1 MGGGQGPQ
9 IPGPIPKISFFK
21 GFKGAVINRPLGNLT
36 GLKHQQ
42 TQRLERLYRRK
53 VPPHEL
59 VTPELARQLA
69 DISREVHR
77 QVGILV
83 NRAGVVTH
91 VIVGDAKG
99 LLIPYL
105 PRERGAKGRLKGL
118 RLIHTHLDAS
128 PLSQDDLMDLALL
141 RLDAVAALTVTP
153 QGLPGAVHLAHLL
166 PHAEDGRNWAIITA
180 DHLAHLDLHFT
191 QLVESLEEELARRES
206 GRGASGRERAIL
218 VGISTR
224 SRPDAEDS
232 MAELAELADSAGLT
246 VAATV
251 MQHRQRVDPRLLM
264 GKGRLA
270 ELVIQALQLDSDL
283 LVFDAELTPA
293 QVRSI
298 TDFTE
303 LRVIDRTQLILDLFA
318 QRARSREGKLQVEMA
333 QVKYLLPRLR
343 GRDDALSRLTGGI
356 GGRGPGETRLE
367 IDRRRLQERLHRLNR
382 DLEKVRAERKVRRE
396 GRKRHQLPILS
407 IIGYTNAGKS
417 TLFNALTHASVLAE
431 DRLFATL
438 DPTSRRLRFPKERE
452 VLITDTVGF
461 IQDLP
466 KNLLEAFKATLE
478 ELEEADLLI
487 HVIDLGNPRFP
498 EQMAAVENIL
508 ASLNLMDK
516 PVLHVFNKID
526 LVSPELAALQVR
538 IHQGVAISARDET
551 TLPSLITCL
560 EERVEELPVPSKTS
574 LPAVTHAPEGL
585 QGD

>member
-1 MGGGQGPQ
+1 
-9 IPGPIPKISFFK
+9 
-21 GFKGAVINRPLGNLT
+21 
-36 GLKHQQ
+36 
-42 TQRLERLYRRK
+42 LERLYRRR
-53 VPPHEL
+53 VPPWEL

-69 DISREVHR
+69 EISREVRR

-83 NRAGVVTH
+83 DRAGMVTH

-99 LLIPYL
+99 LLIPHL
-105 PRERGAKGRLKGL
+105 PRERGAMGRLKGL
-118 RLIHTHLDAS
+118 RLIHTHLDTS
-128 PLSQDDLMDLALL
+128 VLTQDDLMDLALL
-141 RLDAVAALTVTP
+141 RLDAVAALAVDP
-153 QGLPGAVHLAHLL
+153 QGLPEAVQVAHLL
-166 PHAEDGRNWAIITA
+166 PHEDNGRNWVLISA
-180 DHLAHLDLHFT
+180 DHLSHLDLNFT
-191 QLVESLEEELARRES
+191 HLVDSLEEELARS
-206 GRGASGRERAIL
+206 SDARGASGRERAIL
-218 VGISTR
+218 VGVTSK
-224 SRPDAEDS
+224 SRMEAEDS
-232 MAELAELADSAGLT
+232 MAELTELAGSAGLT

-251 MQHRQRVDPRLLM
+251 IQHRHKVDSRFLM

-270 ELVIQALQLDSDL
+270 ELVIQALQAGSDL

-367 IDRRRLQERLHRLNR
+367 IDRRRLQERLHRLSR

-396 GRKRHQLPILS
+396 GRKRQQLPVLS

-417 TLFNALTHASVLAE
+417 TLFNALTHARVLAE
-431 DRLFATL
+431 NRLFATL
-438 DPTSRRLRFPKERE
+438 DPTSRRLRFPREQE

-487 HVIDLGNPRFP
+487 HVIDLSNPRFA
-498 EQMAAVENIL
+498 EQMAAVDHIL
-508 ASLNLMDK
+508 GSLMLMDK
-516 PVLHVFNKID
+516 PVIKVFNKMD
-526 LVSPELAALQVR
+526 LVPPELAALQVR
-538 IHQGVAISARDET
+538 IHQGVALSALDEA
-551 TLPSLITCL
+551 TLAPLIARL
-560 EERVEELPVPSKTS
+560 EERVEELLGPSRGRMAGVQ
-574 LPAVTHAPEGL
+574 PALEG
-585 QGD
+585 QGVD

>member
-1 MGGGQGPQ
+1 M
-9 IPGPIPKISFFK
+9 
-21 GFKGAVINRPLGNLT
+21 
-36 GLKHQQ
+36 KHHQ
-42 TQRLERLYRRK
+42 TRRLERLYRRK
-53 VPPHEL
+53 VPPHKL
-59 VTPELARQLA
+59 ITPELARQLA
-69 DISREVHR
+69 EISHEVHR

-83 NRAGVVTH
+83 NRSGFVTH

-99 LLIPYL
+99 LFIPHL

-118 RLIHTHLDAS
+118 RLIHTHLDGS

-141 RLDAVAALTVTP
+141 RLDTVAALAVTP
-153 QGLPGAVHLAHLL
+153 QGLPGAVHLAYLL
-166 PHAEDGRNWAIITA
+166 PHEQDGRNWVLISAE
-180 DHLAHLDLHFT
+180 HLSRLELNIA
-191 QLVESLEEELARRES
+191 QMVESLEEELARS
-206 GRGASGRERAIL
+206 GDGRGTTGRERAIL
-218 VGISTR
+218 VGVSGR
-224 SRPDAEDS
+224 SRLEAEDS
-232 MAELAELADSAGLT
+232 LAELAQLADSAGLE

-251 MQHRQRVDPRLLM
+251 IQHRQRLDPRFLM
-264 GKGRLA
+264 GKGRLS
-270 ELVIQALQLDSDL
+270 ELVIQALQLGSDL

-303 LRVIDRTQLILDLFA
+303 LKVIDRTQLILDLFA

-367 IDRRRLQERLHRLNR
+367 IDRRRLQERLHRLQQ

-396 GRKRHQLPILS
+396 GRKRHRLPILS

-417 TLFNALTHASVLAE
+417 TLFNALTHAQVLAE

-438 DPTSRRLRFPKERE
+438 DPTSRRLRFPRERE

-487 HVIDLGNPRFP
+487 HVIDLSNPRFP
-498 EQMAAVENIL
+498 EQMAAVDKVL
-508 ASLNLMDK
+508 GSLGLTAK
-516 PVLHVFNKID
+516 PMLKVFNKMD
-526 LVSPELAALQVR
+526 LVPPELAALQVR
-538 IHQGVAISARDET
+538 IHQGVAISALDEA
-551 TLPSLITCL
+551 TLPPLIARL
-560 EERVEELPVPSKTS
+560 EQKVEELS
-574 LPAVTHAPEGL
+574 APPRVDGATFKQASDGL
-585 QGD
+585 GAD

>member
-1 MGGGQGPQ
+1 
-9 IPGPIPKISFFK
+9 
-21 GFKGAVINRPLGNLT
+21 
-36 GLKHQQ
+36 LKHQQ
-42 TQRLERLYRRK
+42 VRRLERLYRRR
-53 VPPHEL
+53 VPPREL

-69 DISREVHR
+69 EISREVHR

-83 NRAGVVTH
+83 NRAGFVTH

-99 LLIPYL
+99 LLIPDL

-118 RLIHTHLDAS
+118 RLIHTHLDES
-128 PLSQDDLMDLALL
+128 PLTQDDLMDLALL
-141 RLDAVAALTVTP
+141 RLDAVAALAVTP
-153 QGLPGAVHLAHLL
+153 QGLPGAVHLSHLL
-166 PHAEDGRNWAIITA
+166 PHEEDGRNWALINA
-180 DHLAHLDLHFT
+180 DHLASLDLNFDH
-191 QLVESLEEELARRES
+191 LVESLEEELSRS
-206 GRGASGRERAIL
+206 GDDRGASGRERAIL
-218 VGISTR
+218 VRVSAR
-224 SRPDAEDS
+224 SRHEAEDS
-232 MAELAELADSAGLT
+232 MAELAELAGSAGLT

-251 MQHRQRVDPRLLM
+251 IQHRQRVDSRFLM

-270 ELVIQALQLDSDL
+270 ELVIQALQLGSDL
-283 LVFDAELTPA
+283 LVFDAELSPA

-356 GGRGPGETRLE
+356 GGRGPGETKLE

-382 DLEKVRAERKVRRE
+382 DLERVRAERRVRRE
-396 GRKRHQLPILS
+396 GRKRQQLPILS

-417 TLFNALTHASVLAE
+417 TLFNALTNASVLAE

-438 DPTSRRLRFPKERE
+438 DPTSRRLRFPRERE

-487 HVIDLGNPRFP
+487 HVVDLSNPRFP
-498 EQMAAVENIL
+498 EQMAAVDHIL
-508 ASLNLMDK
+508 GSLELMDK
-516 PVLHVFNKID
+516 PVLKVFNKTD
-526 LVSPELAALQVR
+526 LAPPELAALQVR
-538 IHQGVAISARDET
+538 IHQGVAISALDDK
-551 TLPSLITCL
+551 TLPPLIARL
-560 EERVEELPVPSKTS
+560 EEKVEELVTPPKEEWS
-574 LPAVTHAPEGL
+574 AVKQASEGL
-585 QGD
+585 GGD

>member
-1 MGGGQGPQ
+1 
-9 IPGPIPKISFFK
+9 
-21 GFKGAVINRPLGNLT
+21 
-36 GLKHQQ
+36 
-42 TQRLERLYRRK
+42 LERLYRRR
-53 VPPHEL
+53 VPPREL
-59 VTPELARQLA
+59 ITLELARQLA
-69 DISREVHR
+69 EISREVRR

-83 NRAGVVTH
+83 NRAGFVTH

-99 LLIPYL
+99 LFIPYL

-118 RLIHTHLDAS
+118 RLIHTHLDDS

-141 RLDAVAALTVTP
+141 RLDAVAALAVNP
-153 QGLPGAVHLAHLL
+153 QGLPGPVHLAHLL
-166 PHAEDGRNWAIITA
+166 PHEDNGRNLALLNT
-180 DHLAHLDLHFT
+180 DHLSHLDLNFAH
-191 QLVESLEEELARRES
+191 LVESLEEELARS
-206 GRGASGRERAIL
+206 SDGRGASGRERAIL
-218 VGISTR
+218 VGVTSKNR
-224 SRPDAEDS
+224 SEAEDS
-232 MAELAELADSAGLT
+232 MAELNELAGSAGLE

-251 MQHRQRVDPRLLM
+251 IQHRQRVDSRFLM

-270 ELVIQALQLDSDL
+270 ELVIQALQLGSDL

-382 DLEKVRAERKVRRE
+382 DLDKVRAERKVRRE

-438 DPTSRRLRFPKERE
+438 DPTSRRLRFPRERE
-452 VLITDTVGF
+452 VIITDTVGF

-466 KNLLEAFKATLE
+466 QNLLEAFKATLE

-487 HVIDLGNPRFP
+487 HVIDLSNPRFP
-498 EQMAAVENIL
+498 EQMAAVEQVL
-508 ASLNLMDK
+508 GSLELMDK
-516 PVLHVFNKID
+516 PVLQVFNKMD
-526 LVSPELAALQVR
+526 LVPPELAALQVR
-538 IHQGVAISARDET
+538 IHHGVAISALDDR
-551 TLPSLITCL
+551 TLPPLIARL
-560 EERVEELPVPSKTS
+560 EDKVEELAAPLQTDLPTLPKTS
-574 LPAVTHAPEGL
+574 EGL
-585 QGD
+585 GGE

>member
-1 MGGGQGPQ
+1 
-9 IPGPIPKISFFK
+9 
-21 GFKGAVINRPLGNLT
+21 
-36 GLKHQQ
+36 
-42 TQRLERLYRRK
+42 LERLYRRRI
-53 VPPHEL
+53 PPREL

-69 DISREVHR
+69 EISREVGR

-83 NRAGVVTH
+83 NRTGVVTH

-99 LLIPYL
+99 LLIPEL
-105 PRERGAKGRLKGL
+105 PRERGVRGRLKGL
-118 RLIHTHLDAS
+118 RLIHTHLDDS
-128 PLSQDDLMDLALL
+128 PLSQDDLMDLAFL
-141 RLDAVAALTVTP
+141 RLDVMAALAVTP
-153 QGLPGAVHLAHLL
+153 QGLPGILHLAHLL
-166 PHAEDGRNWAIITA
+166 PHEENGKSWIMSKV
-180 DHLAHLDLHFT
+180 DHVTHLDLNFAH
-191 QLVESLEEELARRES
+191 LVESLEGELARS
-206 GRGASGRERAIL
+206 GDGRGPSGRERAIL
-218 VGISTR
+218 VGVSAKNR
-224 SRPDAEDS
+224 VEAEDS
-232 MAELAELADSAGLT
+232 MAELTELARSAGLE

-251 MQHRQRVDPRLLM
+251 IQHRSRMDPRFLM
-264 GKGRLA
+264 GKGRLTDM
-270 ELVIQALQLDSDL
+270 VIQALQVGSDL

-318 QRARSREGKLQVEMA
+318 QRARTREGKLQVEMA

-356 GGRGPGETRLE
+356 GGRGPGETKLE

-417 TLFNALTHASVLAE
+417 TLFNALTNASVLAE

-438 DPTSRRLRFPKERE
+438 DPTSRRLRFPRERE
-452 VLITDTVGF
+452 VIITDTVGF

-487 HVIDLGNPRFP
+487 HVIDLSNSRFP
-498 EQMAAVENIL
+498 EQMAAVEHIL
-508 ASLNLMDK
+508 GSLELMDK
-516 PVLHVFNKID
+516 PILQVFNKMD
-526 LVSPELAALQVR
+526 LVPPELAALQVR
-538 IHQGVAISARDET
+538 IHHGVALAAIDDK
-551 TLPSLITCL
+551 TLPPLIARL
-560 EERVEELPVPSKTS
+560 EEKVEELAAPPAVE
-574 LPAVTHAPEGL
+574 LPAIKQAAEGPGL
-585 QGD
+585 D

>member
-1 MGGGQGPQ
+1 M
-9 IPGPIPKISFFK
+9 
-21 GFKGAVINRPLGNLT
+21 NRPFGNLT

-42 TQRLERLYRRK
+42 TRRLERLYRRK
-53 VPPHEL
+53 VPPREL

-69 DISREVHR
+69 EISREVRR

-83 NRAGVVTH
+83 NRAGFVTH

-118 RLIHTHLDAS
+118 RLIHTHLDAG
-128 PLSQDDLMDLALL
+128 PLTQDDLMDLALL
-141 RLDAVAALTVTP
+141 RLDAVAALAVTP

-166 PHAEDGRNWAIITA
+166 PQAEDGRNWALIEA
-180 DHLAHLDLHFT
+180 DHLSRLDLHFAH
-191 QLVESLEEELARRES
+191 LVESLEEELAKNFDGVGSS
-206 GRGASGRERAIL
+206 GKERAIL
-218 VGISTR
+218 VGVSSK
-224 SRPDAEDS
+224 SRVEAEDS
-232 MAELAELADSAGLT
+232 MAELTELAGSAGLE

-251 MQHRQRVDPRLLM
+251 IQHRQKVDPRFLM
-264 GKGRLA
+264 GKGRLT
-270 ELVIQALQLDSDL
+270 ELVIQALQLGSDL
-283 LVFDAELTPA
+283 LVFDAELTPS

-356 GGRGPGETRLE
+356 GGRGPGETKLE

-382 DLEKVRAERKVRRE
+382 DLDRVRAERKVRRE
-396 GRKRHQLPILS
+396 GRKRQQLPILS

-487 HVIDLGNPRFP
+487 HVVDLSNPRFP
-498 EQMAAVENIL
+498 EQMEAVEHL
-508 ASLNLMDK
+508 LGSLELMDK
-516 PVLHVFNKID
+516 PVLHVFNKMD
-526 LVSPELAALQVR
+526 LVTPELAALQVR
-538 IHQGVAISARDET
+538 IHHGVAISALDT
-551 TLPSLITCL
+551 ATLPPLISRL
-560 EERVEELPVPSKTS
+560 EDKVEELAALPQEE
-574 LPAVTHAPEGL
+574 LPALPQASEGM
-585 QGD
+585 GVD

>member
-1 MGGGQGPQ
+1 
-9 IPGPIPKISFFK
+9 
-21 GFKGAVINRPLGNLT
+21 
-36 GLKHQQ
+36 
-42 TQRLERLYRRK
+42 
-53 VPPHEL
+53 VPPREL

-69 DISREVHR
+69 EISREVHR

-83 NRAGVVTH
+83 DRAGAVSH

-99 LLIPYL
+99 LLIPHL
-105 PRERGAKGRLKGL
+105 PRERGARGRLKGL

-141 RLDAVAALTVTP
+141 RLDAVAALAVTP
-153 QGLPGAVHLAHLL
+153 EGLPGAVQVAHLL
-166 PHAEDGRNWAIITA
+166 PHEENGCNWALITA
-180 DHLAHLDLHFT
+180 DYVTHLDLDFAG
-191 QLVESLEEELARRES
+191 LMGSLEEELARSED
-206 GRGASGRERAIL
+206 GRGPSARERAIL
-218 VGISTR
+218 VGVSAR
-224 SRPDAEDS
+224 NRDEAEDS
-232 MAELAELADSAGLT
+232 LAELTDLARSAGLT

-251 MQHRQRVDPRLLM
+251 IQHRRRVDPRFLM
-264 GKGRLA
+264 GKGKLM
-270 ELVIQALQLDSDL
+270 ELVIQALQVGSDL

-356 GGRGPGETRLE
+356 GGRGPGETKLE

-382 DLEKVRAERKVRRE
+382 DLAKVRAERRVRRE

-417 TLFNALTHASVLAE
+417 TLFNALTHAAVLAE

-438 DPTSRRLRFPKERE
+438 DPTTRRLRFPRERE
-452 VLITDTVGF
+452 VIITDTVGF

-487 HVIDLGNPRFP
+487 HIIDLSNPRFP
-498 EQMAAVENIL
+498 EQMAAVDAIL
-508 ASLNLMDK
+508 ASLELMDK
-516 PVLHVFNKID
+516 PVLKVFNKMD
-526 LVSPELAALQVR
+526 LAPPELAALQARV
-538 IHQGVAISARDET
+538 HQGVAISALDDAT
-551 TLPSLITCL
+551 FPPLIARL
-560 EERVEELPVPSKTS
+560 EERVEELAPRKGV
-574 LPAVTHAPEGL
+574 LPEAKGANRREAAF
-585 QGD
+585 D